1 MEKTEMSD
9 SKRKI
14 LIVDDSEMNRSLLCD
29 MLSGEYEILEAED
42 GLEASAILQG
52 REQEIALMLLDIVMP
67 KMDGFALL
75 TVMNKNGWIK
85 SVPVIIISSE
95 TVPAYVDR
103 AYDLGVHDYISRPFD
118 ERIVQRR
125 VSNTLMLFA
134 KQKELEH
141 MVIEQIQKR
150 ENDNSLMIEILS
162 NIVESRNGESGMHIL
177 HVRLLTELFLKKL
190 ITMTDKY
197 SISRK
202 DIQLICTASSLHDI
216 GKIAIPT
223 KILNKP
229 GRLTDEEFEIMKTH
243 SIEGAKLL
251 KEIPRWEEEPLIKIG
266 CEVCRWHHERYDG
279 KGYPD
284 RLKGDEIPISAQVVA
299 LADVYSALRQD
310 RVYKKA
316 FSHEK
321 AVEMIIGGEC
331 GAFNPVLLECLTA
344 VSDTLEKEVGVH
356 SEQTAT
362 RIEIVESIEQQL
374 EKGDIAVSDRT
385 LQLLER
391 ERMKYRFFANISQ
404 EIQFEYTKVPEML
417 TLSEWSADYLESPE
431 VIMNPRNDIFG
442 KEIFREED
450 FSELLQA
457 FEEQTEENG
466 KFERDYLLTIN
477 GKKRWS
483 RVIAKSIWSE
493 EEPKKF
499 VGAIGKI
506 IDIQNET
513 EKINDLK
520 TDAERDSLTGL
531 LNHKTARVRICE
543 KLARDSELKYI
554 LIVFD
559 LDGFKQANDQYGH
572 MFGDEVLKEV
582 ASTLKEGTRGNDL
595 LARVGGD
602 EFLLFMPYKDE
613 KEMPVNRVFCMLD
626 KDYKG
631 FHISVS
637 MGVAKAKDSG
647 RDYESL
653 FHMADVAM
661 YRAKKSGKH
670 AYYFYDESDE
680 TMNSVLNSV
689 KED

>member
-442 KEIFREED
+442 KEFFREED

>member
-162 NIVESRNGESGMHIL
+162 NIVESRNGECGMHIL

-251 KEIPRWEEEPLIKIG
+251 KEIPQWEEEPLIKIG

>member
-1 MEKTEMSD
+1 MQKAEISD
-9 SKRKI
+9 FKRKI
-14 LIVDDSEMNRSLLCD
+14 LIVDDSEMNRSILCD
-29 MLSGEYEILEAED
+29 MLSGEYEILEAEN
-42 GLEASAILQG
+42 GLEASAILQA
-52 REQEIALMLLDIVMP
+52 REQEISLMLLDIVMP

-95 TVPAYVDR
+95 TVPAYVDK
-103 AYDLGVHDYISRPFD
+103 AYNLGVHDYISRPFD

-134 KQKELEH
+134 KQKELENI
-141 MVIEQIQKR
+141 VVEQIQKR
-150 ENDNSLMIEILS
+150 ENDNSMMIEILS
-162 NIVESRNGESGMHIL
+162 NIVESRNGESGVHVL
-177 HVRLLTELFLKKL
+177 HVRVLTELFLKKL
-190 ITMTDKY
+190 LEKTDKY
-197 SISRK
+197 PISKK
-202 DIQLICTASSLHDI
+202 DIQLICNASSLHDV

-229 GRLTDEEFEIMKTH
+229 GKLTAEEFEIMKTH

-251 KEIPRWEEEPLIKIG
+251 KEMPQRENEPLIKVGYEI
-266 CEVCRWHHERYDG
+266 CRWHHERYDG
-279 KGYPD
+279 RGYPD
-284 RLKGDEIPISAQVVA
+284 GLKGDEIPIAAQVVA
-299 LADVYSALRQD
+299 LADVYNALRQD

-321 AVEMIIGGEC
+321 AMEMIIGGEC
-331 GAFNPVLLECLTA
+331 GAFNPILLECLKDL
-344 VSDTLEKEVGVH
+344 SDVLKKEVELH
-356 SEQTAT
+356 SKQTAN
-362 RIEIVESIEQQL
+362 RIEIMQSVEQQL
-374 EKGDIAVSDRT
+374 ERGDITVSDRT

-391 ERMKYRFFANISQ
+391 ERMKYRFFANISH
-404 EIQFEYTKVPEML
+404 EIQFEYTKIPEML

-431 VIMNPRNDIFG
+431 VIMNPRDDVFG
-442 KEIFREED
+442 KEVFSEED
-450 FSELLQA
+450 FSGLLQA
-457 FEEQTEENG
+457 FEEQTEEDG
-466 KFERDYLLTIN
+466 KFEKDYLLTIK

-483 RVIAKSIWSE
+483 RVIAKSIWSDM
-493 EEPKKF
+493 EPKEF

-506 IDIQNET
+506 IDIQDET

-520 TDAERDSLTGL
+520 IDAECDSLTGL
-531 LNHKTARVRICE
+531 LNHKTARERICE
-543 KLARDSELKYI
+543 VLAKDIELKYI

-572 MFGDEVLKEV
+572 MFGDEVLKTV
-582 ASTLKEGTRGNDL
+582 ASIMVEGTRGDDL
-595 LARVGGD
+595 VARIGGD

-613 KEMPVNRVFCMLD
+613 KEMPVKRIFRLLD

-647 RDYESL
+647 RDYEAL
-653 FHMADVAM
+653 FRMADVAM

-670 AYYFYDESDE
+670 AYCFYDKSDE
-680 TMNSVLNSV
+680 MMDSVLDSV
-689 KED
+689 E